1 MKLARRNFPH
11 LAAGAAAPPALSHVA
26 LAQSYPTRPITMV
39 VTYPAGAGNDAV
51 GRILAERMRSSLGQ
65 PIVVEN
71 VTGADGSIGTG
82 RATRAKADGYTII
95 LGDQGTHVLNGAL
108 YSLQYDVLKDFTPIL
123 PLVRISPILMA
134 RKTMPAK
141 DAIELIAWLK
151 AKPNKVSVGITAGYS
166 RLLMALFQKE
176 TAVRFAFVPY
186 RGGAPAMQDL
196 VAGQIDLT
204 FSLPIQLSLVQAG
217 SIKAYAVASDTRIA
231 LSPDLPTFAE
241 MGMPALSCS
250 IWYGLFA
257 PRGTPMEIIG
267 KLNAAAVEGL
277 ADPAVRSRLADLGC
291 EVFPPK
297 HQTPQTLGALQS
309 ADAEKWWPIIK
320 ELGIKAE

>member
-1 MKLARRNFPH
+1 MKLARRNFLH
-11 LAAGAAAPPALSHVA
+11 LAAGAAALPALSHVA

-65 PIVVEN
+65 PIVIEN

-176 TAVRFAFVPY
+176 TAARFAFVPY

-291 EVFPPK
+291 EVFPPN

>member
-1 MKLARRNFPH
+1 MKLARRNFLH

-26 LAQSYPTRPITMV
+26 LAQNFPTRPITMV

-257 PRGTPMEIIG
+257 PRGTPPEIIG

>member
-1 MKLARRNFPH
+1 MKLARRNFLH

-176 TAVRFAFVPY
+176 TAARFAFVPY

-241 MGMPALSCS
+241 MGIPALSCS